1 MTVFQENQNNEE
13 EYHNLQDL
21 PAMSNA
27 EVTEFVSE
35 ELVGK
40 VLDSRCFRFTI
51 LLLIIINS
59 ILIAVET
66 NKDLVGS

>member
-1 MTVFQENQNNEE
+1 
-13 EYHNLQDL
+13 
-21 PAMSNA
+21 MSNA